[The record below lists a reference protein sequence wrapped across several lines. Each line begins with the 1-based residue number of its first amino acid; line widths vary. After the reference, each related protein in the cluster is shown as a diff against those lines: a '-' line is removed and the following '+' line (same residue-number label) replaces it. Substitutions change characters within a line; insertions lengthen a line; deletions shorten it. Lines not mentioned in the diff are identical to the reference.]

1 MFLTAQ
7 LPWKDLL
14 GQPLDRDH
22 VVQLYRDERVLV
34 DAVSL
39 FAGTALGRRE
49 SVVLVA
55 TPEHLN
61 AVERRLAD
69 DGFELSD
76 LKQWGQL
83 TVRNADVLLYGF
95 MVDGRPIAAVQGL
108 VGGLLQDMKPA
119 GGSRVRRDGE
129 PPLRHNIAPLPSWS
143 RSGTAHQAEGI
154 SLFAPASS
162 TIRAARFSSSPPR
175 RAGLIPSG
183 RRAGRAAAQLT
194 WSACPVTSHP
204 AYP

>member
-22 VVQLYRDERVLV
+22 VVQLYRDERFLV

-39 FAGTALGRRE
+39 YAGSALSRGE

-55 TPEHLN
+55 TPEHLD

-69 DGFELSD
+69 GGCEPAD

-83 TVRNADVLLYGF
+83 TVRNAADLLYGF
-95 MVDGRPIAAVQGL
+95 MVDGRPDPLLFKAL
-108 VGGLLQDMKPA
+108 VGALLRYVAARGNKV
-119 GGSRVRRDGE
+119 RVYGE
-129 PPLRHNIAPLPSWS
+129 MVNLLWRHDA
-143 RSGTAHQAEGI
+143 TAAAQLESLWNELIQAEGI
-154 SLFAPASS
+154 SLFCAYQLDDDPRGSAFPSS
-162 TIRAARFSSSPPR
+162 LSHAHSHVIPVE
-175 RAGLIPSG
+175 AG
-183 RRAGRAAAQLT
+183 A
-194 WSACPVTSHP
+194 
-204 AYP
+204 

>member
-1 MFLTAQ
+1 MFSTAQ

-39 FAGTALGRRE
+39 FAGTALGRGE

-55 TPEHLN
+55 TPEHLD

-69 DGFELSD
+69 GGFELAD

-83 TVRNADVLLYGF
+83 TVRNAAELLYGF
-95 MVDGRPIAAVQGL
+95 MVDGRPDPLLFKAL
-108 VGGLLQDMKPA
+108 VGGMLRDVAARGNKVRVYGEMVNLLW
-119 GGSRVRRDGE
+119 RDNVGAAAQLE
-129 PPLRHNIAPLPSWS
+129 SLWNELIRD
-143 RSGTAHQAEGI
+143 EGI
-154 SLFAPASS
+154 SLFCAYQLDDTARGSVFPSS
-162 TIRAARFSSSPPR
+162 LSHAHSH
-175 RAGLIPSG
+175 LIPVE
-183 RRAGRAAAQLT
+183 AIA
-194 WSACPVTSHP
+194 
-204 AYP
+204 